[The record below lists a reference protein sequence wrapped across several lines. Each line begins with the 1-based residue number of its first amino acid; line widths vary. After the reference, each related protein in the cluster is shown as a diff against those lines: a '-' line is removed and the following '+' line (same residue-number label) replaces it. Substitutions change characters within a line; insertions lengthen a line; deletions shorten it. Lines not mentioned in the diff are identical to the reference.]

1 MTNQPWA
8 IQSESSETWECCLRG
23 RRETAHSLQLQPE
36 GLRVSSRLE
45 IPHQIPN
52 RWPWKVSDSAWEE
65 GKRLDFE
72 PTVSSKKGLVLSVGS
87 SVLWNLK
94 SI

>member
-1 MTNQPWA
+1 MG
-8 IQSESSETWECCLRG
+8 EG
-23 RRETAHSLQLQPE
+23 RLLIVRLQLQPE

-45 IPHQIPN
+45 IPHPHQIPN

-72 PTVSSKKGLVLSVGS
+72 PTVSSKKGLVISVGS